1 MTTENQ
7 TNEAT
12 PDIWDMSDDDFAKLD
27 LGSLDQVASDEDDEA
42 TESTESEQTQQ
53 PDTSEDEDEYHED
66 ERSES
71 EVDTESEDEAEEEQE
86 QEEAEV
92 ETEEEEAEAESKVD
106 YAAEYKRLIGTP
118 IKANGKDITI
128 DSVDDAIKLIQMG
141 ANYYKKVEQLK
152 PAQKIVSMLEKAQL
166 LDESKLSFAIDLL
179 NKDPAAIQSLVAD
192 MDMSDVLDEK
202 HTGYTPKDHSVSDVQ
217 LNLDNV
223 INDVASTPTGHI
235 TLKVLGEQWDQASRH
250 IVVSNPNIITLIN
263 QHVSDGTF
271 DTVTREVEKRRM
283 LGQIPQ
289 GLNDIEAYKFVGDQ
303 LYANGSSTTAPKG
316 QQQVAANANAKPIVK
331 PSKETVVNKK
341 RAASNTARNSSQ
353 SVSQN
358 MDDVFAMSDEE
369 FKAKYGKF

>member
-12 PDIWDMSDDDFAKLD
+12 PDIWDMSDDAFAQLD
-27 LGSLDQVASDEDDEA
+27 LGSLDHVASENEA
-42 TESTESEQTQQ
+42 TESEESEQIQQ
-53 PDTSEDEDEYHED
+53 PDINEDEDEYHED

-71 EVDTESEDEAEEEQE
+71 EVDTESEDEVEE
-86 QEEAEV
+86 EEAEV
-92 ETEEEEAEAESKVD
+92 ETEEEEAEAESEVD

-128 DSVDDAIKLIQMG
+128 DSIDDAIKLIQMG

-179 NKDPAAIQSLVAD
+179 NKDPAAIQSLVGD
-192 MDMSDVLDEK
+192 MDISDVLDER
-202 HTGYTPKDHSVSDVQ
+202 HNGYTPKDHTVSDVQ
-217 LNLDNV
+217 LNLDNA

-235 TLKVLGEQWDQASRH
+235 TLKVLGEQWDQASRQV
-250 IVVSNPNIITLIN
+250 VVSNPSIIGLIN
-263 QHVSDGTF
+263 QHVADGTF

-303 LYANGSSTTAPKG
+303 LYANGNATTAHKG
-316 QQQVAANANAKPIVK
+316 QQYVATNANAKPIVK

>member
-1 MTTENQ
+1 MSTENQ

-12 PDIWDMSDDDFAKLD
+12 PDIWDMSDDAFAQLD
-27 LGSLDQVASDEDDEA
+27 LGSLDHVASENEA
-42 TESTESEQTQQ
+42 TESEESEQIQQ
-53 PDTSEDEDEYHED
+53 PDINEDEDEYHED

-71 EVDTESEDEAEEEQE
+71 EVDTESEDEVEE
-86 QEEAEV
+86 EEAEV
-92 ETEEEEAEAESKVD
+92 ETEEEEAEAESEVD

-128 DSVDDAIKLIQMG
+128 DSIDDAIKLIQMG

-179 NKDPAAIQSLVAD
+179 NKDPAAIQSLVGD
-192 MDMSDVLDEK
+192 MDISDVLDEK
-202 HTGYTPKDHSVSDVQ
+202 HNGYTPKDHTVSDVQ
-217 LNLDNV
+217 LNLDNA
-223 INDVASTPTGHI
+223 ISDVASTPTGHI
-235 TLKVLGEQWDQASRH
+235 TLKVLGEQWDQASRQ
-250 IVVSNPNIITLIN
+250 IVVSNPSIIGLIN
-263 QHVSDGTF
+263 QHVADGTF

-303 LYANGSSTTAPKG
+303 LYANGNAATAHKG
-316 QQQVAANANAKPIVK
+316 QQKVATNANAKPIVK

>member
-12 PDIWDMSDDDFAKLD
+12 PDIWDMSDDDFEKLD
-27 LGSLDQVASDEDDEA
+27 LGSLDQVAFENEA
-42 TESTESEQTQQ
+42 TESEESEQIQQ
-53 PDTSEDEDEYHED
+53 PNTNEDEDEYHED

-71 EVDTESEDEAEEEQE
+71 EVDTESEDE
-86 QEEAEV
+86 V
-92 ETEEEEAEAESKVD
+92 EEEEAEAESEVD

-179 NKDPAAIQSLVAD
+179 NKDPAAIQSLVGD
-192 MDMSDVLDEK
+192 MDISDVLDER
-202 HTGYTPKDHSVSDVQ
+202 HNGYTPKDHTVSDVQ
-217 LNLDNV
+217 LNLDNA
-223 INDVASTPTGHI
+223 ISDVASTPTGHI
-235 TLKVLGEQWDQASRH
+235 TLKVLGEQWDQASRQ
-250 IVVSNPNIITLIN
+250 IVVSNPSIIGLIN
-263 QHVSDGTF
+263 QHVADGTF

-303 LYANGSSTTAPKG
+303 LYANGNATTAHKG
-316 QQQVAANANAKPIVK
+316 QQQVATNANAKPIVK

-341 RAASNTARNSSQ
+341 RAASNTARNTSQ

>member
-1 MTTENQ
+1 MSTENQ

-12 PDIWDMSDDDFAKLD
+12 PDIWDMSDDAFAQLD
-27 LGSLDQVASDEDDEA
+27 LGSLDHVASENEA
-42 TESTESEQTQQ
+42 TESEESEQIQQ
-53 PDTSEDEDEYHED
+53 PDINEDEDEYHED

-71 EVDTESEDEAEEEQE
+71 EVDTESEDEVEE
-86 QEEAEV
+86 EEAEV
-92 ETEEEEAEAESKVD
+92 ETEEEEAEAESEVD

-128 DSVDDAIKLIQMG
+128 DSIDDAIKLIQMG

-179 NKDPAAIQSLVAD
+179 NKDPAAIQSLVGD
-192 MDMSDVLDEK
+192 MDISDVLDER
-202 HTGYTPKDHSVSDVQ
+202 HNGYTPKDHTVSDVQ
-217 LNLDNV
+217 LNLDNA

-235 TLKVLGEQWDQASRH
+235 TLKVLGEQWDQASRQV
-250 IVVSNPNIITLIN
+250 VVSNPNIIGLIN
-263 QHVSDGTF
+263 QHVADGTF

-303 LYANGSSTTAPKG
+303 LYANGNTTAAHKG
-316 QQQVAANANAKPIVK
+316 QQHVATNANAKPIVK

>member
-1 MTTENQ
+1 MSTENQ

-12 PDIWDMSDDDFAKLD
+12 PDIWDMSDDAFAQLD
-27 LGSLDQVASDEDDEA
+27 LGSLDHVASENEA
-42 TESTESEQTQQ
+42 TESEESEQIQQ
-53 PDTSEDEDEYHED
+53 PDINEDEDEYHED

-71 EVDTESEDEAEEEQE
+71 EVDTESEDEVEEEDA
-86 QEEAEV
+86 EA
-92 ETEEEEAEAESKVD
+92 ETEEEEAEAKSEVD

-128 DSVDDAIKLIQMG
+128 DSIDDAIKLIQMG

-179 NKDPAAIQSLVAD
+179 NKDPAAIQSLVGD
-192 MDMSDVLDEK
+192 MDISDVLDER
-202 HTGYTPKDHSVSDVQ
+202 HNGYTPKDHTVSDIQ
-217 LNLDNV
+217 LNLDNA
-223 INDVASTPTGHI
+223 ISDVASTPTGHI
-235 TLKVLGEQWDQASRH
+235 TLKVLGEQWDQASRQ
-250 IVVSNPNIITLIN
+250 IVVSNPSIIGLIN
-263 QHVSDGTF
+263 QHVADGTF

-303 LYANGSSTTAPKG
+303 LYANGNATTAPKG
-316 QQQVAANANAKPIVK
+316 QQRVATNANAKPIVK

-353 SVSQN
+353 SISQN

>member
-1 MTTENQ
+1 MSTENQ

-12 PDIWDMSDDDFAKLD
+12 PDIWDMSDDAFAQLD
-27 LGSLDQVASDEDDEA
+27 LGSLDHVASENEA
-42 TESTESEQTQQ
+42 TESEESEQIQQ
-53 PDTSEDEDEYHED
+53 PDINEDEDEYHED

-71 EVDTESEDEAEEEQE
+71 EVDTESEDEVEE
-86 QEEAEV
+86 EEAEV
-92 ETEEEEAEAESKVD
+92 ETEEEEAEAESEVD

-179 NKDPAAIQSLVAD
+179 NKDPAAIQSLVGD
-192 MDMSDVLDEK
+192 MDISDVLDEK
-202 HTGYTPKDHSVSDVQ
+202 HNGYTPKDHTVSDVQ
-217 LNLDNV
+217 LNLDNA
-223 INDVASTPTGHI
+223 ISDVASTPTGHI
-235 TLKVLGEQWDQASRH
+235 TLKVLGEQWDQASRQ
-250 IVVSNPNIITLIN
+250 IVVSNPSIIGLIN
-263 QHVSDGTF
+263 QHVADGTF

-303 LYANGSSTTAPKG
+303 LYANGNTTTAPKG
-316 QQQVAANANAKPIVK
+316 QQHVATNANAKPIVK

-341 RAASNTARNSSQ
+341 RAASNTARNTSQ

>member
-12 PDIWDMSDDDFAKLD
+12 PDIWDMSDDDFEKLD
-27 LGSLDQVASDEDDEA
+27 LGSLDQVASDDEA
-42 TESTESEQTQQ
+42 TESEESEQIQQ
-53 PDTSEDEDEYHED
+53 PNTNEDEDEYHED

-71 EVDTESEDEAEEEQE
+71 EVDTESEDEVEEEEQ
-86 QEEAEV
+86 EAEV
-92 ETEEEEAEAESKVD
+92 ETKEEEAKAESEVD

-128 DSVDDAIKLIQMG
+128 DSIDDAIKLIQMG

-179 NKDPAAIQSLVAD
+179 NKDPAAIQSLVSD
-192 MDMSDVLDEK
+192 MDISDVLDEK
-202 HTGYTPKDHSVSDVQ
+202 HNGYTPKDHTVSDVQ

-235 TLKVLGEQWDQASRH
+235 TLKVLGEQWDQASRQ
-250 IVVSNPNIITLIN
+250 IVVSNPSIIGLIN
-263 QHVSDGTF
+263 QHVADGTF

-303 LYANGSSTTAPKG
+303 LYANGNTTTARKG
-316 QQQVAANANAKPIVK
+316 QQQVVTNANAKPIVK

-341 RAASNTARNSSQ
+341 RAASNTARNTSQ

>member
-12 PDIWDMSDDDFAKLD
+12 PDIWDMSDDDFEKLD
-27 LGSLDQVASDEDDEA
+27 LGSLDHVVSDDEA
-42 TESTESEQTQQ
+42 TESEESEQIQQ
-53 PDTSEDEDEYHED
+53 PNTNEDEDEYHED

-71 EVDTESEDEAEEEQE
+71 EVDTESEDE
-86 QEEAEV
+86 V
-92 ETEEEEAEAESKVD
+92 EEEEAEAESEVD

-128 DSVDDAIKLIQMG
+128 DSIDDAIKLIQMG

-179 NKDPAAIQSLVAD
+179 NKDPAAIQSLVGD
-192 MDMSDVLDEK
+192 MDISDVLDER
-202 HTGYTPKDHSVSDVQ
+202 HNGYTPKDHTVSDIQ
-217 LNLDNV
+217 LNLDNA
-223 INDVASTPTGHI
+223 ISDVASTPTGHI
-235 TLKVLGEQWDQASRH
+235 TLKVLGEQWDQASRQ
-250 IVVSNPNIITLIN
+250 IVVSNPSIIGLIN
-263 QHVSDGTF
+263 QHVADGTF

-303 LYANGSSTTAPKG
+303 LYANGNATAAHKG
-316 QQQVAANANAKPIVK
+316 QQQVATNANAKPIVK

>member
-1 MTTENQ
+1 MSTENQ

-12 PDIWDMSDDDFAKLD
+12 PDIWDMSDDAFSQLD
-27 LGSLDQVASDEDDEA
+27 LGSLDHVASENEA
-42 TESTESEQTQQ
+42 TESEESEQIQQ
-53 PDTSEDEDEYHED
+53 PDINEDEDEYHED

-71 EVDTESEDEAEEEQE
+71 EVDTESEDEVEE
-86 QEEAEV
+86 EEAEV
-92 ETEEEEAEAESKVD
+92 ETEEEEAEAESEVD

-128 DSVDDAIKLIQMG
+128 DSIDDAIKLIQMG

-179 NKDPAAIQSLVAD
+179 NKDPAAIQSLVGD
-192 MDMSDVLDEK
+192 MDISDVLDEK
-202 HTGYTPKDHSVSDVQ
+202 HNGYTPKDHTVSDVQ
-217 LNLDNV
+217 LNLDNA
-223 INDVASTPTGHI
+223 ISDVASTPTGHI
-235 TLKVLGEQWDQASRH
+235 TLKVLGEQWDQASRQV
-250 IVVSNPNIITLIN
+250 VVSNPNIIGLIN
-263 QHVSDGTF
+263 QHVADGTF

-303 LYANGSSTTAPKG
+303 LYANGNATAAHKG
-316 QQQVAANANAKPIVK
+316 QQHVATNANAKPIVK

>member
-1 MTTENQ
+1 MSTENQ

-12 PDIWDMSDDDFAKLD
+12 PDIWDMSDDAFAQLD
-27 LGSLDQVASDEDDEA
+27 LGSLDHVASENEA
-42 TESTESEQTQQ
+42 TESEESEQIQQ
-53 PDTSEDEDEYHED
+53 PDINEDEDEYHED

-71 EVDTESEDEAEEEQE
+71 EVDTESEDE
-86 QEEAEV
+86 V
-92 ETEEEEAEAESKVD
+92 EEEEAEAESEVD

-179 NKDPAAIQSLVAD
+179 NKDPAAIQSLVGD
-192 MDMSDVLDEK
+192 MDISDVLDER
-202 HTGYTPKDHSVSDVQ
+202 HNGYTPKDHTVSDIQ
-217 LNLDNV
+217 LNLDNA
-223 INDVASTPTGHI
+223 ISDVASTPTGHI
-235 TLKVLGEQWDQASRH
+235 TLKVLGEQWDQASRQ
-250 IVVSNPNIITLIN
+250 IVVSNPSIIGLIN
-263 QHVSDGTF
+263 QHVADGTF

-303 LYANGSSTTAPKG
+303 LYANGNATTAHKG
-316 QQQVAANANAKPIVK
+316 QQRVATNANAKPIVK

-341 RAASNTARNSSQ
+341 RAASNPARNSSQ